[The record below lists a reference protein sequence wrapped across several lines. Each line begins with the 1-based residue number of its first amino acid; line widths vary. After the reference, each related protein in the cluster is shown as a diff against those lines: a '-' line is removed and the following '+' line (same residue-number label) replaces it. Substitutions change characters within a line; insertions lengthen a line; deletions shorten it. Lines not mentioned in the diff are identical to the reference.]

1 MGKEGEEK
9 DTDHCLQ
16 KEMILFEHSFLLG
29 KQKGPGPLLVEVWA
43 SKGPEMGTTIKVE
56 LC

>member
-29 KQKGPGPLLVEVWA
+29 KQKGPGPLLAEV
-43 SKGPEMGTTIKVE
+43 
-56 LC
+56 